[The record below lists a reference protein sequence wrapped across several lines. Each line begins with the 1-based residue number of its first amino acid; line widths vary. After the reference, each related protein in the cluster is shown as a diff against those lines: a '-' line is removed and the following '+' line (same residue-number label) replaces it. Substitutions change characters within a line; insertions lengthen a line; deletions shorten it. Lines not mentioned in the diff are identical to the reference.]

1 MSAFRTP
8 AGGRI
13 ERSQPVSFSF
23 DGRIYSGFAGD
34 TLASA
39 LLAAG
44 VHLVGRS
51 FKYHRPRGILA
62 AGSEEPNGLV
72 TVRRDAARVTPNL
85 RVTQVEL
92 YDGLV
97 ASSQNRWPSL
107 MRDFGRIN
115 DVLSRF
121 FPAGFYYKTFM
132 WPRLAW
138 KALYEPII
146 RRAAGL
152 GSAPTEPDP
161 DRYAQRYAHCD
172 VLVVGAGPAGL
183 AAALAA
189 ASSGARVILCD
200 EQSEFGGSLLSEA
213 ATMIDGIGALQWIS
227 NTVAAL
233 AQNPRVT
240 LLSRT
245 TAFGYFPHNFLGL
258 NERLTEHLAH
268 PKADAARERL
278 WQVRARSVVLAT
290 GALERPLV
298 FPGNDRPGILLA
310 GAARTYL
317 NRYGVKV
324 GSVGVLVTAV
334 DSAYQA
340 ALDLHA
346 AGVRIAAIADVR
358 PQATGALP
366 EQARQAG
373 IEIIPAASVLGT
385 QGDLRVTSID
395 LATHTAGGGVQFA
408 KRVACD
414 FVLMSGG
421 YNPSV
426 HLFSQSRGKLAWSEA
441 HLAFIPEISAE
452 REVSAGAARGVYGLA
467 AALEDGH
474 AQGAAATAAAAAVA
488 ASAAGVGDAAAPRRF
503 AVNVAPVSVEAYLGA
518 LPAATA
524 PAKDKA
530 FVDWQHDVTTRDL
543 ALATREGFRS
553 IEHVKRYTTTGM
565 ATDQGKT
572 SNLNALAIVAKTL
585 NLPIPQ
591 VGLTSFRMPY
601 TPTSFGSF
609 AGTSRGDLFDP
620 LRKTPIHSWAVERG
634 AVFEPV
640 ALWTRA
646 RYFPRSGE
654 DMHAAVARECLAVR
668 ERCGIFDASTL
679 GKIEVVG
686 GGAAEFLNRLYIN
699 SWTYLGVG
707 KSRYGILLRDDG
719 FVYDDGVVARLAP
732 DRFHVTTTT
741 GGAPRVLAMM
751 EDYRQTEW
759 SDLEVWLTSTTEQWA
774 VIAVQGPEARR
785 VLETLVE
792 GLDISAAA
800 FPHMS
805 VAHGRIC
812 GVPML
817 LFRVSFSGE
826 LGFEVNVPADYGLAV
841 WEAIYAAG
849 QAYGMTP
856 YGTETMHVLR
866 AEKGYIIVGQD
877 TDGTMTPDD
886 AGLSW
891 AIGKTKADFVGKRS
905 LQRASM
911 NAPTRKQLVGLRTR
925 DPNVVL
931 EEGAQITASPGQ
943 TPPMQLLGHV
953 TSSYYSPV
961 LKSSIALAVVSGGRA
976 RVGQTLY
983 VPMPGGDIAV
993 EVTSPVFYDPTGARI
1008 NA

>member
-1 MSAFRTP
+1 MSAWRLA

-13 ERSQPVSFSF
+13 DRSQPVNFGF

-39 LLAAG
+39 LLAHG

-62 AGSEEPNGLV
+62 AGAEEPNGLV

-92 YDGLV
+92 YDGLD

-107 MRDFGRIN
+107 TRDFGRIN
-115 DVLSRF
+115 DALSRF

-152 GSAPTEPDP
+152 GSAPTEADP

-189 ASSGARVILCD
+189 ANTGARVIVCD
-200 EQSEFGGSLLSEA
+200 EQSEFGGSLLSHPA
-213 ATMIDGIGALQWIS
+213 AVIDGIAAGSWIEAG
-227 NTVAAL
+227 VAAL

-240 LLSRT
+240 LLPRT

-258 NERLTEHLAH
+258 NERLTEHLARPDH
-268 PKADAARERL
+268 DSARERL
-278 WQVRARSVVLAT
+278 WQVRARTVVLAT

-298 FPGNDRPGILLA
+298 FPGNDRPGVLLA
-310 GAARTYL
+310 GAAQTYL
-317 NRYGVKV
+317 NRYAVKV
-324 GSVGVLVTAV
+324 GSVAVLVTGV
-334 DSAYQA
+334 DAAYQA

-346 AGVRIAAIADVR
+346 AGVTIAAIADLR
-358 PQATGALP
+358 PNPTGALP
-366 EQARQAG
+366 AKARQAG
-373 IEIIPAASVLGT
+373 IEILAAASVLGT
-385 QGDLRVTSID
+385 GGDLRVDSID
-395 LATHTAGGGVQFA
+395 LATRAAGGGLQLA

-414 FVLMSGG
+414 VVLMSGG

-426 HLFSQSRGKLAWSEA
+426 HLFSQSRGKLAWSEE
-441 HLAFIPEISAE
+441 HLAYLPETSAE
-452 REVSAGAARGVYGLA
+452 RELSAGAARGIYGLA
-467 AALEDGH
+467 AALADGH
-474 AQGAAATAAAAAVA
+474 AAGAAGAAGA
-488 ASAAGVGDAAAPRRF
+488 ASAVGGVSTDRNRTPARRF
-503 AVNVAPVSVEAYLGA
+503 AVNVDPVATEAYIGA
-518 LPAATA
+518 LPGAEMAL
-524 PAKDKA
+524 KA

-572 SNLNALAIVAKTL
+572 SNLNALAIVAK
-585 NLPIPQ
+585 NLAVPVQQ

-620 LRKTPIHSWAVERG
+620 LRKTPIHAWAVMQG

-640 ALWTRA
+640 SLWTRA
-646 RYFPRSGE
+646 RYFPRAGE
-654 DMHAAVARECLAVR
+654 SMHAAVARECVAVR

-699 SWTYLGVG
+699 SWTYLAVG

-741 GGAPRVLAMM
+741 GGAARVLAMM

-759 SDLEVWLTSTTEQWA
+759 TDLEVWLTSTTEQWA
-774 VIAVQGPEARR
+774 VIAVQGPQARR

-792 GLDISAAA
+792 GLDISAASL
-800 FPHMS
+800 PHMS

-812 GVPML
+812 GVPMR

-826 LGFEVNVPADYGLAV
+826 LGFEVNVPADYGRAV

-849 QAYGMTP
+849 RAYGMTP

-866 AEKGYIIVGQD
+866 AEKGYLIVGQD

-925 DPNVVL
+925 DPKIVL
-931 EEGAQITASPGQ
+931 EEGAQITATRGQ
-943 TPPMQLLGHV
+943 KPPMQLLGHV
-953 TSSYYSPV
+953 TSSYYSAV
-961 LKSSIALAVVSGGRA
+961 LKTSIALAVVSGGRA
-976 RVGQTLY
+976 RLGETLY
-983 VPMPGGDIAV
+983 VPMPRGDIAV
-993 EVTSPVFYDPTGARI
+993 EVTSPVFYDPKGERI